1 MHPNRQ
7 SGFTEYIRYNL
18 FGLFRFDS
26 VENIKSA
33 LNPQPVCQ
41 HYDIMTLLIFQE
53 PIEEVQD
60 QNRQLS
66 EQVDELRRTLE
77 YVSEQNE
84 RLAQLVTAIAE
95 NQGMA
100 LEPTMSLHS
109 SVDPDRT
116 TRDRSISVPLSE
128 I

>member
-1 MHPNRQ
+1 
-7 SGFTEYIRYNL
+7 
-18 FGLFRFDS
+18 
-26 VENIKSA
+26 
-33 LNPQPVCQ
+33 
-41 HYDIMTLLIFQE
+41 MTLMIYQE

-77 YVSEQNE
+77 HVSEQNE
-84 RLAQLVTAIAE
+84 RLAQLIIAIAE

-100 LEPTMSLHS
+100 LEPTMSVHS
-109 SVDPDRT
+109 LSVDPDRT
-116 TRDRSISVPLSE
+116 SRDRSVSVPLSE

>member
-1 MHPNRQ
+1 
-7 SGFTEYIRYNL
+7 
-18 FGLFRFDS
+18 
-26 VENIKSA
+26 
-33 LNPQPVCQ
+33 
-41 HYDIMTLLIFQE
+41 MTLMIFQE

-77 YVSEQNE
+77 YVTEQNE

-100 LEPTMSLHS
+100 LEPTMSIHSS

-116 TRDRSISVPLSE
+116 ARDRSVSVPLSE
-128 I
+128 M